1 MRNLNREAWFLYTV
15 TSLEW
20 FERTAQACDEFA
32 DTFNQMLT
40 SHSLHGAAR
49 LNYWVQRYV
58 DYGKR
63 IRSCIEL
70 IRSAD
75 DYMPMLEVCTA
86 AQSDYR
92 GMVEQPMGW
101 MTEAQ
106 KKLWEDSFDHLST
119 LCGATKVAL
128 QNNQWKG
135 FKWEELKRFPDEKN
149 QNLNDRDDGVVGDME
164 WEINYQ
170 QSTGTLPKPDQ
181 YPSYF
186 IDRLRSRKAGEICSW
201 TGVWI
206 PEQGLENYSLAFAVK
221 GRPMQPAYEIV
232 EMKAMADGLEYPTTK
247 ARDTTWYAVVPQ
259 EAILSSPTHSRRNVP
274 GGQPC
279 PREGWWST
287 PAQVDSR
294 RYFKQGEVMPRFQSD
309 YGDTI
314 WYWEHTQ
321 APLAGE

>member
-20 FERTAQACDEFA
+20 FEQAAQVCDAFA

-40 SHSLHGAAR
+40 GHGLHGVAR
-49 LNYWVQRYV
+49 LDYWVQRYV

-70 IRSAD
+70 IRLAD
-75 DYMPMLEVCTA
+75 DYIPMLEVCTA
-86 AQSDYR
+86 TQSDYR

-101 MTEAQ
+101 MTEEQ
-106 KKLWEDSFDHLST
+106 KKLWEQAFNRISIF
-119 LCGATKVAL
+119 CGASKQAL
-128 QNNQWKG
+128 QNNAYAGAEWK
-135 FKWEELKRFPDEKN
+135 ELRQFPSSRKQE
-149 QNLNDRDDGVVGDME
+149 LNDRDDGYIGDLTDV
-164 WEINYQ
+164 IALLQDNGVLSVPNILPNYRVESSQ
-170 QSTGTLPKPDQ
+170 TC
-181 YPSYF
+181 
-186 IDRLRSRKAGEICSW
+186 KAGERCLW

-314 WYWEHTQ
+314 WYWERTQ